1 MPLMPKTLHT
11 LQRHSIVDMLY
22 RRRGFQPRLNIKI
35 SRPRAIHAP
44 ILSFE
49 NVLFHFR
56 IRKLDN

>member
-1 MPLMPKTLHT
+1 MK
-11 LQRHSIVDMLY
+11 LQRHSIVDILY
-22 RRRGFQPRLNIKI
+22 RGRGFQPRFNNKI
-35 SRPRAIHAP
+35 SRPHAIHAP